1 MNKYKYT
8 WCIIVFLHPCI
19 AVAGKLVIYV
29 SPREWNNLNKCVC
42 FFISVFTVTVFPG
55 VLGILF
61 HFFCCCNKCIWLYY
75 WCLGASLSKQPAA
88 AYCPLLHDKIRTKR
102 KCSNPVCMAQGCWDL
117 MKGFHGLAGI
127 QRPSF
132 FSCYHW
138 GFIFF
143 ALAFN

>member
-1 MNKYKYT
+1 MYKYKYT
-8 WCIIVFLHPCI
+8 WCTIVFLHPCI
-19 AVAGKLVIYV
+19 AVASSSFMCLLVSETIWISAFV
-29 SPREWNNLNKCVC
+29 
-42 FFISVFTVTVFPG
+42 FIPVFTVTVFPG